1 MSLYQGISTNYNNV
15 RVEDVINDKT
25 KIDSNLDVLGA
36 TYSLAQ
42 MELVKTELNGTITTL
57 QNQVNSQAIL
67 ITALQEQAN
76 ENTLFIQELQN
87 FVLAL
92 QNNS

>member
-25 KIDSNLDVLGA
+25 KIDSMGA

-42 MELVKTELNGTITTL
+42 MALIKTELNGTIATL
-57 QNQVNSQAIL
+57 QEQVNSQAIL

>member
-1 MSLYQGISTNYNNV
+1 MAFVGLGVSTNYNNV

-42 MELVKTELNGTITTL
+42 MELIRSDLGG
-57 QNQVNSQAIL
+57 Q
-67 ITALQEQAN
+67 ITALQEQIDQQAV
-76 ENTLFIQELQN
+76 LIQELQA
-87 FVLAL
+87 FVVAL
-92 QNNS
+92 QSEP

>member
-1 MSLYQGISTNYNNV
+1 MAFVGLGVSTNYNNV

-42 MELVKTELNGTITTL
+42 MELIRSDLGD
-57 QNQVNSQAIL
+57 Q
-67 ITALQEQAN
+67 ITALQEQIDQQAV
-76 ENTLFIQELQN
+76 LIQELRD
-87 FVLAL
+87 FVIAL
-92 QNNS
+92 QSEP

>member
-1 MSLYQGISTNYNNV
+1 MAFVGLGVSTNYNNV

-42 MELVKTELNGTITTL
+42 MELIRSDLGD
-57 QNQVNSQAIL
+57 Q
-67 ITALQEQAN
+67 ITALQEQIDQQAV
-76 ENTLFIQELQN
+76 LIQELRD
-87 FVLAL
+87 FVVAL
-92 QNNS
+92 QSQP

>member
-36 TYSLAQ
+36 TCSLAQ
-42 MELVKTELNGTITTL
+42 MALIKTELNGTIHHP
-57 QNQVNSQAIL
+57 IHMYEYY
-67 ITALQEQAN
+67 TAS
-76 ENTLFIQELQN
+76 F
-87 FVLAL
+87 
-92 QNNS
+92 